1 VEIPKLIL
9 SDLTTIGKSNMILS
23 QGQKN
28 ALSIM
33 LNGKNIFLTGPAG
46 TGKSEIISSFVKQR
60 PRNKRVYITSTTGIS
75 AIKIKG
81 RTIHSF
87 AGIGTGSANVQR
99 LITNILKERKLK
111 EKWQA
116 VDVLIIDE
124 ISMLSAELFDKLE
137 EIARYVRQST
147 QPFGGIQIILCG
159 DFLQLP
165 NVEGDFCFLA
175 QSWDSVVGDNI
186 VELTEIMRQD
196 NIQFQRCLNAVRLNE
211 IDEDTRL
218 LFEER
223 VGATLDDSFDDIL
236 PTRLFATNRQVV
248 ILNDEELDKLAED
261 GREFVQ
267 YDMKITPYP
276 NIPTK
281 WLDSTIEQF
290 VKRTIFSTSIQLC
303 VGAQVMLLSNL
314 DQDAGLVNGSRGVI
328 TGFVEQFP
336 RVKFVNGR
344 ELVITDATIEH
355 EDNHKPILR
364 ATQIPLKVAY
374 ASTIHKSQG
383 SSLDCVEIDL
393 GEIFECGQAYVALS
407 RARSLKGLILKS
419 IHFDRIKAHPLALD
433 YYKRIKRNNEASL
446 STKNGVKK

>member
-1 VEIPKLIL
+1 MNL
-9 SDLTTIGKSNMILS
+9 SK
-23 QGQKN
+23 GQKN
-28 ALSIM
+28 ALSMM
-33 LNGKNIFLTGPAG
+33 LKGENIFLTGPAG
-46 TGKSEIISSFVKQR
+46 TGKSEIINSFVKKR
-60 PRNKRVYITSTTGIS
+60 PRSKRVFITSTTGIS

-87 AGIGTGSANVQR
+87 AGIGTGSADVQR
-99 LITNILKERKLK
+99 LITHILKERRLK
-111 EKWQA
+111 EKWRS

-124 ISMLSAELFDKLE
+124 ISMLSAEVFDKLE
-137 EIARYVRQST
+137 EIARCVRQST
-147 QPFGGIQIILCG
+147 EPFGGIQIILCG

-165 NVEGDFCFLA
+165 NVEGEFCFLA
-175 QSWDSVVGDNI
+175 NSWNAVVGDNTA
-186 VELTEIMRQD
+186 ELTEIMRQD
-196 NIQFQRCLNAVRLNE
+196 DVEFQKCLNAVRLGN
-211 IDEDTRL
+211 IDDDTRF
-218 LFEER
+218 LFESRIGVE
-223 VGATLDDSFDDIL
+223 LDESFDGIL
-236 PTRLFATNRQVV
+236 PTRLFPTNRQVDL
-248 ILNDEELDKLAED
+248 LNDNELDKLAED
-261 GREFVQ
+261 GREFVE

-281 WLDSTIEQF
+281 WLDSTVEHF
-290 VKRTIFSTSIQLC
+290 LKRTIFPASIQLC

-336 RVKFVNGR
+336 RVKFINGR
-344 ELVITDATIEH
+344 ELVITEATVEH

-407 RARSLKGLILKS
+407 RARSLKGLVLKS
-419 IHFDRIKAHPLALD
+419 IHFDQIKAHPVALA
-433 YYKRIKRNNEASL
+433 YYKRIEELPPA
-446 STKNGVKK
+446 KK